1 MTQTEGRYSLP
12 PGRACSL
19 ILNISIGLMTVA
31 LIDLARAPATR
42 GAGVRDAV
50 TPGVRVRD
58 SDEALAAGSLDPVNE
73 GDMRARRYS

>member
-1 MTQTEGRYSLP
+1 
-12 PGRACSL
+12 
-19 ILNISIGLMTVA
+19 MTVA

-50 TPGVRVRD
+50 TPGVLVRE